1 MARRSSLLW
10 LILTLSVAGSSF
22 GAPALPVTGLAVPGM
37 ESYDQIIPDLMA
49 RWNIPGAS
57 VAVVRDGHLVF
68 ARGYGYA
75 DRDQGVAVQPD
86 SLFRIISMSKPI
98 TSTANLLLMDQGKL
112 TLDDKAFGI
121 LNQFQPPAGKTP
133 DPRLKTITIRN
144 LLQHSAGWD
153 YSTDPVDPSDDF
165 VRIANAVG
173 SLPPATCEDEIRYM
187 MGRPLDFTPGSKF
200 VYYNFDYCVLGRIV
214 EKITGQNYEEFV
226 RANVLARMGVHAMR
240 IGRSLPEN
248 RFSGEVKYYDFPDSP
263 KVAYAFPGL
272 TGTTPYP
279 DGGFPL
285 EYWDS
290 YGGWV
295 ASAIDMTRFITS
307 FDGRRGITFLSP
319 AARKAIEARPD
330 IPGWADSSYWYG
342 LGWQIAP
349 QRIGA
354 TWTANGTQNGSYG
367 YMLRANDGM
376 AWVVLFNS
384 LPSDDGTFSK
394 EVGSEMQRAFDGV
407 TSWPQTDQYPQWPSV
422 DPGASPHLGPLG
434 LVNAASFTPGVAPGA
449 LVSIQGA
456 GLASQ
461 SISASSMPLPP
472 VLGNVQVAVNRQNAP
487 LLYISPSQ
495 LNFQLPFET
504 PPGAATLVITADGRA
519 SAPQP
524 FLVNAAAPGIFQFG
538 INRAVVQN
546 ADGSLNAAN
555 NPAPAGGTVVA
566 YLTGQGQVDTS
577 VVTGSAPASG
587 ALARPKLPVTASIG
601 GQPADV
607 LFGGLAPG
615 FVGLMQLN
623 LRVPGIAPGDYPL
636 AVTIGGKQSNAP
648 VLTVK

>member
-1 MARRSSLLW
+1 MARRTTLLF
-10 LILTLSVAGSSF
+10 LLFIGAIL
-22 GAPALPVTGLAVPGM
+22 GAPALPITGAAVPGL
-37 ESYDQIIPDLMA
+37 ESYDQIVPDLMA

-86 SLFRIISMSKPI
+86 SLFRIVSMSKPV
-98 TSTANLLLMDQGKL
+98 TATAILLLMDQGKL
-112 TLDDKAFGI
+112 SLDDKAFGI

-173 SLPPATCEDEIRYM
+173 GLPPASCEDQIRYM

-200 VYYNFDYCVLGRIV
+200 VYYNFNYCVLGRVV
-214 EKITGQNYEEFV
+214 EKITGQNYEEYV
-226 RANVLARMGVHAMR
+226 RANVLAPMGIHAMR

-248 RFSGEVKYYDFPDSP
+248 RAAGEVAYYDFPDSP
-263 KVAYAFPGL
+263 NVAYAFPGL
-272 TGTTPYP
+272 TGKTPYP

-285 EYWDS
+285 EQTDS
-290 YGGWV
+290 FGGWI

-307 FDGRRGITFLSP
+307 FDGRRGIAFLSP

-330 IPGWADSSYWYG
+330 IPDWAGSSYWYG
-342 LGWQIAP
+342 LGWQISP
-349 QRIGA
+349 QRVGA
-354 TWTANGTQNGSYG
+354 TWTHNGTQNGSYG

-384 LPSDDGTFSK
+384 LPSDDETFSK
-394 EVGSEMQRAFDGV
+394 EVSGEMQRAFDGV
-407 TSWPQTDQYPQWPSV
+407 TSWPSTDRYPQWPSV
-422 DPGASPHLGPLG
+422 EPGASPHLGPLG
-434 LVNAASFTPGVAPGA
+434 LVNAASFAPGVAPGA

-461 SISASSMPLPP
+461 SISAPSVPLPP
-472 VLGNVQVAVNRQNAP
+472 VLGNVQVTVNRQNAP

-504 PPGAATLVITADGRA
+504 PSGVATLVVTVDGRA
-519 SAPQP
+519 SAPLP

-555 NPAPAGGTVVA
+555 NPAAAGATIVA
-566 YLTGQGQVDTS
+566 YVTGQGLVDAS
-577 VVTGSAPASG
+577 VSTGAPPVSG
-587 ALARPKLPVTASIG
+587 TLARPKLPVTATIG
-601 GQPADV
+601 GQPAEV

-623 LRVPGIAPGDYPL
+623 LRLPGMAPGDYPL
-636 AVTIGGKQSNAP
+636 AVTIGGKRSNAP
-648 VLTVK
+648 TIAIQ